1 MPLLPK
7 PDADAR
13 LVKLRA
19 TLLAAVMV
27 LADTDGDGEQRLS
40 QLRKL
45 VRLIRPTR
53 REAELPGLRLAQLAL
68 VLRTETTARRALRN
82 ALLALLAEKHSVHL
96 FSDAGVLSSEGFS
109 SSLSRRI
116 WHRVLPD
123 VVNTD
128 YLKDVLGL
136 LFDRRDDHE
145 WMEAAGAEAWLDLVR
160 AIDIDHGAS
169 HDKGKLALQIVS
181 AIEVLSYRIT
191 SIGLEPEL
199 VRNYPA
205 IERHESPF
213 LTQNAE
219 VRHFVDE
226 WRKAATDKRDPQLDS
241 RQIDVLLEQCTE
253 IIGKIRKQAR
263 RTGASVSLTYQ
274 LVRLEQSIARFSQ
287 LMKLLEAPPA
297 ERNALSV
304 SLFFE
309 LVIAENRRY
318 SIGDLFSQNIE
329 LLAQRVTGSAGRM
342 GEKYIANS
350 RTEFWALLRAAL
362 GAGFFIA
369 LMAGTKLL
377 FGFGEHAPIVTAFV
391 NSMIYGLGFV
401 VIYLVGFTVATKQP
415 AMTAATIAASIRSTE
430 AHPDRLEGLANL
442 VVATLRSQ
450 FIAIIGNLVLAF
462 VTAALVGY
470 LIWTYGGA
478 HFLPADKAHHLL
490 EDLDPFRSPAI
501 AHAAIAGICLFF
513 SGLISGYFDNRA
525 AYTRIPERIAQRPKL
540 QRWLGKA
547 RARALGDYIG
557 HNLGGIAGNFF
568 FGCMLGSMGT
578 LGFILG
584 LPLDIRHIAFAAANY
599 AYALVSLDWAVL
611 APVALWSGLGVL
623 IIGMTNLAVSFGLAL
638 FVAMRSQR
646 VEFTEGRRLAWLVMG
661 HFVRAPQRFIWPPR
675 TKDADISEVIDTVAQ
690 RVMGPPGPGGA

>member
-1 MPLLPK
+1 MPLLHR
-7 PDADAR
+7 PDAEAR

-19 TLLAAVMV
+19 LLHDTVMV
-27 LADTDGDGEQRLS
+27 LADCEGDQRLS

-45 VRLIRPTR
+45 VRLLRPTR
-53 REAELPGLRLAQLAL
+53 REAEQPALRLAQLAL
-68 VLRTETTARRALRN
+68 VLRTDSDARRALRA

-128 YLKDVLGL
+128 YLKDVLGQ
-136 LFDRRDDHE
+136 LFDRHDDHV
-145 WMEAAGAEAWLDLVR
+145 WMAAAGEDTWLDLVR
-160 AIDIDHGAS
+160 AIDIDHGAR

-219 VRHFVDE
+219 VRSFVDE
-226 WRKAATDKRDPQLDS
+226 WRRAATDKRDPQLDS

-253 IIGKIRKQAR
+253 IISKIRRQAR
-263 RTGASVSLTYQ
+263 KTGASVSLTYQ
-274 LVRLEQSIARFSQ
+274 LVRLEQSIDRFRQ
-287 LMKLLEAPPA
+287 LMRLLEAPPA
-297 ERNALSV
+297 ERNPLAV
-304 SLFFE
+304 ALFFE

-318 SIGDLFSQNIE
+318 SLGDLFSQNIE

-350 RTEFWALLRAAL
+350 RTEFWALLRGAL

-377 FGFGEHAPIVTAFV
+377 FNFDPHPPIVTAFV

-401 VIYLVGFTVATKQP
+401 LIYLVGFTVATKQP

-430 AHPDRLEGLANL
+430 EQPDRLEGLANL

-450 FIAIIGNLVLAF
+450 VIAIIGNLVLAF
-462 VTAALVGY
+462 ITAALLGY
-470 LIWTYGGA
+470 LIWTYGDA
-478 HFLPADKAHHLL
+478 HFLPAAKAEHLL
-490 EDLDPFRSPAI
+490 EELDPLRSAAI

-525 AYTRIPERIAQRPKL
+525 AYTRIPERIAQRPRL
-540 QRWLGKA
+540 QRWLGKN

-557 HNLGGIAGNFF
+557 HHLGGIAGNFF

-578 LGFILG
+578 LGYILG

-611 APVALWSGLGVL
+611 GPVAVWSGLGVL
-623 IIGMTNLAVSFGLAL
+623 VIGATNLAISFGLAL
-638 FVAMRSQR
+638 FVAMRAQR
-646 VEFTEGRRLAWLVMG
+646 VKFTEGRRLAWLLMG
-661 HFVRAPQRFIWPPR
+661 RFLRQPHRFIWPPKH
-675 TKDADISEVIDTVAQ
+675 KDAGISEVIDTVAHRAIGPQ
-690 RVMGPPGPGGA
+690 RPGGA